1 MCPDSPYRALP
12 LLLCRGVFWE
22 YPPPFHYR
30 ADSSFGRNF
39 RMLNPLPRDRREF
52 LLNAGRAAAALL
64 LGLAGCRH
72 AQKAP
77 LTELPARH
85 SIQSE
90 QLVVLSDFRLRFDHP
105 LIADLAALRR
115 EVSESLELKLNGKPV
130 LVYLFSN
137 EEQYQTYLHETYPSL
152 PPRRAYFIG
161 TPYEL
166 AVYTYWGER
175 IQEDLRHEFTH
186 GLLHSGLKAVPLWL
200 DEGLAEYFE
209 VVTEAS
215 PPINEVSAK
224 HLAAAK
230 RRGWRPGLERLES
243 LNDVSQMTQADY
255 QESWAWVHFMLHSS
269 PETREVLLGY
279 LQELRTTSDPGSL
292 QKRLRATTPA
302 LDEHFLSYVE
312 DLTASTSTTARR

>member
-1 MCPDSPYRALP
+1 MPNTA
-12 LLLCRGVFWE
+12 
-22 YPPPFHYR
+22 
-30 ADSSFGRNF
+30 
-39 RMLNPLPRDRREF
+39 NPHRREF
-52 LLNAGRAAAALL
+52 LLTTGRAGAALL
-64 LGLAGCRH
+64 LGLGLGGCRH
-72 AQKAP
+72 AQKVS

-105 LIADLAALRR
+105 LIADLAELRR

-137 EEQYQTYLHETYPSL
+137 EQQYQTYLRETYPSL

-186 GLLHSGLKAVPLWL
+186 GLLHSGLKGVPLWL

-215 PPINEVSAK
+215 PPVNEVSAK

-230 RRGWRPGLERLES
+230 RRGWRPGLDRLEG
-243 LNDVSQMTQADY
+243 LKEVSQMTQADY

-269 PETREVLLGY
+269 PETREVLLTY
-279 LQELRTTSDPGSL
+279 LQELRTTSDPGPL

-302 LDEHFLSYVE
+302 LEEHFLSYVE
-312 DLTASTSTTARR
+312 DLTAVASTSATARR

>member
-1 MCPDSPYRALP
+1 MLGSDLAGLP
-12 LLLCRGVFWE
+12 GFWQH
-22 YPPPFHYR
+22 PPPFHR
-30 ADSSFGRNF
+30 RNDSSFGRDF
-39 RMLNPLPRDRREF
+39 RMPHSLSPHRRREF
-52 LLNAGRAAAALL
+52 LLNAGRFGAVL
-64 LGLAGCRH
+64 LGLSGCRQ
-72 AQKAP
+72 AQKTP

-90 QLVVLSDFRLRFDHP
+90 QLVVLSDFRLRYDHP

-115 EVSESLELKLNGKPV
+115 DVSKSLELKLNGKPV
-130 LVYLFSN
+130 VVYLFAN
-137 EEQYQTYLHETYPSL
+137 EQQYQTYLRETYPSL

-186 GLLHSGLKAVPLWL
+186 GLLHSDLKAVPLWL

-209 VVTEAS
+209 VVTETS
-215 PPINEVSAK
+215 PPVYEVSAK
-224 HLAAAK
+224 HLAAAH

-243 LNDVSQMTQADY
+243 LKEVSQMTQADY

-269 PETREVLLGY
+269 PETREVLLNY
-279 LQELRTTSDPGSL
+279 LQELRTTTDPGPL

-302 LDEHFLSYVE
+302 LEEHFLSYVE
-312 DLTASTSTTARR
+312 DLTASTSVTARR